1 MQQVMID
8 YAGNVQNAF
17 DQGRRRR
24 QEMETQRALQAL
36 GVNPQDPQALQA
48 LNRFNPT
55 AAQDFKAKQESAAKA
70 RMEVIGRAAKEA
82 RTPEAWDQ
90 IATHLSQNGFPEA
103 AQFVGKFSPALR
115 SAFMAQG
122 GVSDDK
128 PQDNIVVIDGVAF
141 DKTTGQ
147 PLFES
152 PYPKVVSGPGGIY
165 VQDRVGYGRQPGQ
178 AVPQGRA
185 VDGVLPP
192 GWKFEDEGDASG
204 NAGGGFR
211 DPLAPL

>member
-48 LNRFNPT
+48 LNRFNPP

-90 IATHLSQNGFPEA
+90 IATHLAQNGFPEA

-122 GVSDDK
+122 GVSDDGQA
-128 PQDNIVVIDGVAF
+128 QDPSFIREADALGIPRDEAARLWKQKQGMVVIN
-141 DKTTGQ
+141 
-147 PLFES
+147 
-152 PYPKVVSGPGGIY
+152 GI
-165 VQDRVGYGRQPGQ
+165 PHM
-178 AVPQGRA
+178 AVPGTDQPA
-185 VDGVLPP
+185 PVLTD
-192 GWKFEDEGDASG
+192 EDILRMKGGQSG
-204 NAGGGFR
+204 GSSAGGFQ